1 MGQLPEFVINA
12 RDEANAAADAHHDA
26 WDELQAIAEPSY
38 EDVEKWI
45 AVREKFSFAQER
57 FEKLL
62 WQALGR

>member
-1 MGQLPEFVINA
+1 MAQLRDVVINA
-12 RDEANAAADAHHDA
+12 REEANVASDAHHDA
-26 WDELQAIAEPSY
+26 WEELQAIVEPSH

-45 AVREKFSFAQER
+45 EVRKKFYSAQEK